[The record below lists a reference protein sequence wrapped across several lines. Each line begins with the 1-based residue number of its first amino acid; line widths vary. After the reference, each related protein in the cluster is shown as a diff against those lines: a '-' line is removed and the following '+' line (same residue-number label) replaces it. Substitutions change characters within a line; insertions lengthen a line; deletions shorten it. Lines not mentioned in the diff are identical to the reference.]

1 MDGTVKFWSMVK
13 LKETKNVASFDKAVQ
28 GVAVHPNVEYIIAVG
43 NDQVVK
49 MISPTT
55 GNKKYRLFDNWYVK
69 KNFEKYHYNKG
80 VLEKEEV
87 DKEEEKAE
95 SFKMF
100 ANESVASFFR
110 RPSISP
116 DGELFILPCAI
127 WRSSP

>member
-43 NDQVVK
+43 NDKVVK
-49 MISPTT
+49 MISTTT
-55 GNKKYRLFDNWYVK
+55 GNKKYRLFDNCYFK

-87 DKEEEKAE
+87 DKEEEMDIVMPL
-95 SFKMF
+95 SDLM
-100 ANESVASFFR
+100 NS
-110 RPSISP
+110 
-116 DGELFILPCAI
+116 
-127 WRSSP
+127 